1 MVVKLSNHQPPI
13 PVKIYPYQTPEGII
27 ELVEKQEY
35 DGLSL
40 LAHELATLRAE
51 DMATIN
57 DLRKQLQD
65 AVKLMEEVPVKEL
78 DYNWD
83 NTGESALDGFE
94 AVRTRL
100 IQAAKG
106 EWP

>member
-1 MVVKLSNHQPPI
+1 M
-13 PVKIYPYQTPEGII
+13 KIYPYQTPEGII
-27 ELVEKQEY
+27 ELVEKREY

-65 AVKLMEEVPVKEL
+65 AVKRMEEVPVKEL

>member
-1 MVVKLSNHQPPI
+1 M
-13 PVKIYPYQTPEGII
+13 KIYLQMDGDQ
-27 ELVEKQEY
+27 LVEYVEKREY

-65 AVKLMEEVPVKEL
+65 AVKRMEEVPVKEL
-78 DYNWD
+78 DYIWD

-94 AVRTRL
+94 AVRGRL

-106 EWP
+106 EQP

>member
-1 MVVKLSNHQPPI
+1 M
-13 PVKIYPYQTPEGII
+13 KIYPYQTPEGII

-65 AVKLMEEVPVKEL
+65 AVKRMEEVPVKEL

>member
-1 MVVKLSNHQPPI
+1 MKT
-13 PVKIYPYQTPEGII
+13 YPYQTPEGII
-27 ELVEKQEY
+27 ELVEKREY
-35 DGLSL
+35 DKLSL
-40 LAHELATLRAE
+40 LTHELATLRAE

-65 AVKLMEEVPVKEL
+65 AVTRMESVPIHDLKVAFREAGTK
-78 DYNWD
+78 YNFQCD
-83 NTGESALDGFE
+83 AIE

-106 EWP
+106 EQP

>member
-1 MVVKLSNHQPPI
+1 MKTYLQMDGD
-13 PVKIYPYQTPEGII
+13 Q
-27 ELVEKQEY
+27 LVEYVEKREY

-40 LAHELATLRAE
+40 LAHELATLRAD

-65 AVKLMEEVPVKEL
+65 AVKRMEEVPLGQLRYLYDNSRTINGGVK
-78 DYNWD
+78 
-83 NTGESALDGFE
+83 
-94 AVRTRL
+94 AVRSRL

-106 EWP
+106 EQP

>member
-1 MVVKLSNHQPPI
+1 M
-13 PVKIYPYQTPEGII
+13 KIYLQMDGDQ
-27 ELVEKQEY
+27 LVEYVEKREY
-35 DGLSL
+35 DAISL

-65 AVKLMEEVPVKEL
+65 VVKRMEDVSSHEIWTVYKDHPAIWAAE
-78 DYNWD
+78 
-83 NTGESALDGFE
+83 ALE

-106 EWP
+106 EP